1 MQTIYLRSVHVYYT
15 TAQVLE
21 KYCASN
27 RPSMPNSWS
36 YVLEQPGGGRST
48 ASQEEG
54 AASGSSRPPSPL
66 GQGATKQQQH
76 PTSLITKFTKVLSQ
90 EERAMVRKKK
100 IFCASGVGSPHYPE
114 FYIISQ

>member
-1 MQTIYLRSVHVYYT
+1 
-15 TAQVLE
+15 
-21 KYCASN
+21 
-27 RPSMPNSWS
+27 MPNSWS

-100 IFCASGVGSPHYPE
+100 KSFVL
-114 FYIISQ
+114 QV